1 MTPPESSHTRRR
13 VWWLPWLAVPLVGVV
28 GALLL
33 LAADARGGDSA
44 TPAPRYPTPAPVTFI
59 PPTRVPPTPAPTV
72 ESVLDKPVPDI
83 TLATLDGDSVRLPD
97 LAGQIVFLNFWASWC
112 EPCRGEMP
120 TLQQLQDTHAS
131 QGVTVLAVTDPTD
144 GQDETTIRDFLNAY
158 HLTLTV
164 GLSTDAAFYQQF
176 EVVQIPTTFIIDRAG
191 VVRWR
196 HIGELTDDDI
206 TVYLDRLG
214 EQ

>member
-13 VWWLPWLAVPLVGVV
+13 AWWLPWLAVPLVGVI

-33 LAADARGGDSA
+33 LVADASGGDSP

-59 PPTRVPPTPAPTV
+59 PPTRIPPTAAPTV
-72 ESVLDKPVPDI
+72 ESVLDQPVPDV

-97 LAGQIVFLNFWASWC
+97 LAGQIVFLNFWAAWC

-120 TLQQLQDTHAS
+120 TLQHLQDTHAS

-144 GQDETTIRDFLNAY
+144 GQDEATIRDFLSAY
-158 HLTLTV
+158 DLTLTV
-164 GLSTDAAFYQQF
+164 GLSTDAAFYRQF

>member
-1 MTPPESSHTRRR
+1 MNPPEAHHPRRR
-13 VWWLPWLAVPLVGVV
+13 AWWLAWLPVPLLGLI

-33 LAADARGGDSA
+33 IADANGTNNA

-59 PPTRVPPTPAPTV
+59 PPTAIPPTAGPTV
-72 ESVLDKPVPDI
+72 ESVIDKPLPDI
-83 TLATLDGDSVRLPD
+83 TLATLDGDPIHLPD
-97 LAGQIVFLNFWASWC
+97 LTGQIVFLNFWASWC

-120 TLQQLQDTHAS
+120 TLQRLQDTHAA

-144 GQDETTIRDFLNAY
+144 GQDETAIRAFLNDY

-164 GLSTDAAFYQQF
+164 GLSADAAFYRQF

-191 VVRWR
+191 VIRWR
-196 HIGELTDDDI
+196 HIGELTDADI